1 MSRGTNGFGNGWGFH
16 EQWPAGASGPVFDVM
31 QGSTVIARME
41 RGGNGWRLTVRQ
53 STEAANNLTFLLQ
66 MLSIMS
72 DRMRSVEGEGGKL
85 SLMAESQTGETLAGS
100 DVIRRLLDAL
110 QTPEKNTDAVAW
122 GAHGGEL

>member
-1 MSRGTNGFGNGWGFH
+1 MSRTNGNFGNSWGFH
-16 EQWPAGASGPVFDVM
+16 EQWPSGAKGPVFDVM

-41 RGGNGWRLTVRQ
+41 QGGEGWRLTVRQ

-72 DRMRSVEGEGGKL
+72 DRMRSVEGEDGKL
-85 SLMAESQTGETLAGS
+85 TLVAESQSGETLAGA

-110 QTPEKNTDAVAW
+110 QTPEDNSDAVAW